1 MRGWLALLAALGGV
15 LPARAEVALAERVA
29 ALEAAHGVVLL
40 KPASEDAAL
49 VAEVEAGL
57 QAVPPAL
64 RRPPGGPLEL
74 MLHASAAP
82 LGLGDGSTDLP
93 EWSEGRRRFH
103 LYRYAPSEE
112 RRANV
117 RLSRLSDEDSER
129 LWRRRAV
136 VHAVVQRWDDA
147 LGWSRSQRW
156 RRVNGWQAPL
166 DRPLVFSEKAY
177 LTYAGAFSRERG
189 QVSASLDLVTFAEE
203 LLVPVESLRPEAI
216 GADDQVRCQEFSKAR
231 ALSELVA
238 ASGLGAL
245 PARGR
250 CPAFDRWADEANF
263 SHFEVLLAAASGRQP
278 ESLFGHLLLR
288 PVWREGTVPQ
298 GRGFSPVVQLVAL
311 TGLEARGMG
320 YLLKGMTG
328 GFDTG
333 VLTTT
338 LGDVTHETLELEQR
352 TLRRFRLRLTR
363 TEQARLIER
372 VWELERRG
380 YFPYYFFTDNCASAL
395 LFLVNGVLEGGRQV
409 RAPGKLWVLPTA
421 TLDQLARAEVAAPG
435 GASQPLLE
443 YLPDELESTQARAE
457 RVHAAREELLPLLAT
472 RLSEDGYG
480 RLRVLHWR
488 LKSPKPAVRQAA
500 YGWMP
505 KVISGALGSAPAG
518 ELEEVRKLLHSY
530 VVWSTW
536 VERSAVDR
544 AEAVRLELE
553 RAQVLGLRMKLPSA
567 DQSVVDRQRL
577 FEREDELQRRL
588 AVLDRIT
595 LFREAL
601 ATAPRRPYTAGE
613 LETLEHA
620 QATED
625 AFVAATEA
633 QGALQDGVLASVD
646 ASTFLEEDHRRKV
659 ASEQAWA
666 GGALTRSGAARM
678 VVRFGADFPAG
689 GRARPVAVLQTAGLS
704 EALGDARLH
713 GFQPGSE
720 LRALEGELSLQPVK
734 GPPRVLSSRLTL
746 LSYRTLVRELPLHR
760 RSVVDMLGWGAALE
774 AESLREHAVPYR
786 VSAQVEGLM
795 VLDDGPRFQR
805 FTVLGMGARTGMH
818 WGSRG
823 LAPTVGPRFS
833 LIHRTGL
840 PGSLANAVYLEAQY
854 APFWRAG
861 SGLTHEAVGSL
872 QVSLRLG
879 QLGRYGLL
887 FTPRAQAR
895 WVSPFTPGAGSA
907 WERRLTVGLELQ

>member
-1 MRGWLALLAALGGV
+1 VRGWLALLAALGGA
-15 LPARAEVALAERVA
+15 LPAWAEAPLAERVA
-29 ALEAAHGVVLL
+29 ALEADHGVVLL
-40 KPASEDAAL
+40 APASEDAAL
-49 VAEVEAGL
+49 VADVEAGL
-57 QAVPPAL
+57 MALPPAL

-74 MLHASAAP
+74 MLATRAAP
-82 LGLGDGSTDLP
+82 LGLGDGSKAFP
-93 EWSEGRRRFH
+93 EWTEGRRRFH
-103 LYRYAPSEE
+103 LYRYAPSED

-147 LGWSRSQRW
+147 LGWSKSPRW
-156 RRVNGWQAPL
+156 RRLNGWREPL
-166 DRPLVFSEKAY
+166 DRPLIFREEAY
-177 LTYAGAFSRERG
+177 LTYAGAFSRARG
-189 QVSASLDLVTFAEE
+189 QASASLDLVTFAEE
-203 LLVPVESLRPEAI
+203 LLVPVESLKPEAL
-216 GADDQVRCQEFSKAR
+216 AVDDQVRCQEFSKAR

-250 CPAFDRWADEANF
+250 CPAFDRWADEEHF
-263 SHFEVLLAAASGRQP
+263 SHFEVLMAAASGRQP

-288 PVWREGTVPQ
+288 PVWREGFVPQ

-311 TGLEARGMG
+311 TGLEGRGLS
-320 YLLKGMTG
+320 YLIKGMSG
-328 GFDTG
+328 GYDTG

-338 LGDVTHETLELEQR
+338 LGDVAHETLELEQR

-363 TEQARLIER
+363 TEQARMIER

-380 YFPYYFFTDNCASAL
+380 YFPYFFFTDNCASAL
-395 LFLVNGVLEGGRQV
+395 LFLVNGVLEAGREV

-421 TLDQLARAEVAAPG
+421 TLDQLGRAEVAAPG
-435 GASQPLLE
+435 GTSQPLLE
-443 YLPDELESTQARAE
+443 YIPDEFESTQARAE
-457 RVHAAREELLPLLAT
+457 RAHAAREELLPLLAT

-480 RLRVLHWR
+480 RLRALHWR
-488 LKSPKPAVRQAA
+488 LQSPEPAVRQAA

-505 KVISGALGSAPAG
+505 KVISQALESSPAG
-518 ELEEVRKLLHSY
+518 DVEEIRKLLHSY

-544 AEAVRLELE
+544 AESVRLELE
-553 RAQVLGLRMKLPSA
+553 RAQVLGLRTKIPTA
-567 DQSVVDRQRL
+567 AESVVDRQRL

-588 AVLDRIT
+588 AVLDRVT
-595 LFREAL
+595 LLREAL
-601 ATAPRRPYTAGE
+601 AKAPRRPFTDDE
-613 LETLEHA
+613 KKTLEQA
-620 QATED
+620 QATEE

-646 ASTFLEEDHRRKV
+646 AGAFLAEDHRRKV

-666 GGALTRSGAARM
+666 GGAVPRSGAART

-734 GPPRVLSSRLTL
+734 GLPRVLSSRLTL
-746 LSYRTLVRELPLHR
+746 LGYRTLVRELPLHR
-760 RSVVDMLGWGAALE
+760 RSVVDMLGWGVALE
-774 AESLREHAVPYR
+774 AETLRDDAVPYR
-786 VSAQVEGLM
+786 VSAQAEGLM

-805 FTVLGMGARTGMH
+805 FTVLGMGARAGMH
-818 WGSRG
+818 WGPRG
-823 LAPTVGPRFS
+823 LAPIVGPRFA

-840 PGSLANAVYLEAQY
+840 PGSLANAVHLEARY
-854 APFWRAG
+854 TPFWRSG
-861 SGLTHEAVGSL
+861 SGLTHEATGAL
-872 QVSLRLG
+872 QVSLSLG
-879 QLGRYGLL
+879 QVGRYGLL

-895 WVSPFTPGAGSA
+895 WVSPLTQGTGSA
-907 WERRLTVGLELQ
+907 WEKRLTVGLELQ